1 MSLCS
6 IVQEGPLASSL
17 DRREITPN
25 AFRWTGERSL
35 DTGATFRL
43 QTSPAAS
50 RLLKKLLVRAAEPV
64 ESE

>member
-1 MSLCS
+1 MSLRS

-35 DTGATFRL
+35 DGERRFGLR
-43 QTSPAAS
+43 PAPPLPGCLETIGEG
-50 RLLKKLLVRAAEPV
+50 RRAL